1 MITKI
6 FTLLII
12 VLFLV
17 ALTQVIRIFQLTGKI
32 KGYDIN
38 EITDSDNNLNGILS
52 IIFSILF
59 FAFCVYQYLEFKK
72 FILPESASFHGIF
85 IDKMNNLS
93 LIAITVV
100 FVIMN
105 ALIFYLSYKY
115 RSKKEIQ
122 ASFITHNNKL

>member
-1 MITKI
+1 MNFLSFSSETS
-6 FTLLII
+6 
-12 VLFLV
+12 LFLV

-38 EITDSDNNLNGILS
+38 EITDSDNNFNGLLS
-52 IIFSILF
+52 LF
-59 FAFCVYQYLEFKK
+59 FCVLFFVFCIYQYFEFKK

-93 LIAITVV
+93 LISITFV

-105 ALIFYLSYKY
+105 AFIFYLS
-115 RSKKEIQ
+115 
-122 ASFITHNNKL
+122 N